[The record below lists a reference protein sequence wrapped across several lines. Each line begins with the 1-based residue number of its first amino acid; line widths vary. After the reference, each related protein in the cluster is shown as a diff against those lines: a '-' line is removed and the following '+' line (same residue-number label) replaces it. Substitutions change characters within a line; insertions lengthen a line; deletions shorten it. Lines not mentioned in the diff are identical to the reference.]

1 MTVLTLFS
9 NFFKAYRE
17 VEKNA
22 VGGKERTREEKKK
35 IGGMGG
41 RILRNSV

>member
-1 MTVLTLFS
+1 MTIFTLFS

-35 IGGMGG
+35 NRRDG
-41 RILRNSV
+41 